1 MAILAGI
8 WLGSGHGGWVTG
20 TVMAGLEG
28 GWLGLDSVTGLVWLG
43 SLLADHRLGVVTGHV
58 VELHTIAKQQ
68 NNNRSASGI
77 QGVTKETMRIKF
89 FFN

>member
-1 MAILAGI
+1 LAGI
-8 WLGSGHGGWVTG
+8 WLGSGYGAWFVYREGDGGV
-20 TVMAGLEG
+20 EG
-28 GWLGLDSVTGLVWLG
+28 GWLGLDSLTGLVWLG

-58 VELHTIAKQQ
+58 VELHTVAKQQ

-77 QGVTKETMRIKF
+77 QGVTKLTMRIKF